1 MKDLEFLVL
10 AGLLLWLIWRTR
22 VVAQTSP
29 WLRDALLRRMFEQL
43 NNILSA
49 VTQAPSSLID
59 YEAEEEAWWRTEF
72 RWNAG
77 KGWLERRRCGPWC
90 HPDWSTPGIARLD
103 EIRNKHEHP
112 HQESEESQKEKFET
126 AKVLAEHYPF
136 DLGVLYASGCG
147 VEKDQ
152 NEALRW
158 YRKAAERGDS
168 RAQYNLATAYFEGDG
183 VPVDYATA
191 YFWLKLRDMG
201 RGVDAVREF
210 LTPEQRA
217 DVEQRCQAWIQSHS
231 PGSGPEQPEEQN

>member
-1 MKDLEFLVL
+1 MADLQFLVL

-59 YEAEEEAWWRTEF
+59 YEAEEEAWWQTEI
-72 RWNAG
+72 RWHNG

-103 EIRNKHEHP
+103 QIRYKHEHP
-112 HQESEESQKEKFET
+112 HQESEESKREKFEG
-126 AKVLAEHYPF
+126 AKMLAEHYPF
-136 DLGVLYASGCG
+136 DLGVLYARGWG

-158 YRKAAERGDS
+158 YRKAAENGDR
-168 RAQYNLATAYFEGDG
+168 RAQYNLAAAYFEGDG
-183 VPVDYATA
+183 VPIDYATA
-191 YFWLKLRDMG
+191 YFWLKLRDTG
-201 RGVDAVREF
+201 FGVDAVGEF

-217 DVEQRCQAWIQSHS
+217 DVEQRCRAWIQSHTQARE
-231 PGSGPEQPEEQN
+231 PEKPEEQK